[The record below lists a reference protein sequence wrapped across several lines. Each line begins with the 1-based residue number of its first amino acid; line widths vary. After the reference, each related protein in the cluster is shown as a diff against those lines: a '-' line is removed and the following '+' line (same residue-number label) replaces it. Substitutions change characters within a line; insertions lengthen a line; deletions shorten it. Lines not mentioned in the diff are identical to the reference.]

1 MVLLPQCVSCKHFIK
16 TTDDGRVLCKAFP
29 YGVPKE
35 FLESSGDFRTDND
48 ASIKDN
54 KIRLVHSKIDPR
66 QEGNYIFY

>member
-35 FLESSGDFRTDND
+35 FIESSGDFNIDKNATL
-48 ASIKDN
+48 KDN
-54 KIRLVHSKIDPR
+54 KYRLVHSKIDPR
-66 QEGNYIFY
+66 QEGYFIYI